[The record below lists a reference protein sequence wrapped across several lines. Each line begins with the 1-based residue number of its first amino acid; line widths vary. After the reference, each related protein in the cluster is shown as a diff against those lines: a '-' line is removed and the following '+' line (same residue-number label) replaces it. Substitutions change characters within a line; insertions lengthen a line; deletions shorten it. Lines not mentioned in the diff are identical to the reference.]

1 MVCHIFIVMD
11 YKKIYDDFMND
22 RLDKKPER
30 LILKKNGEYFEGH
43 HIIPKSKGGDGTSSR
58 PKNNPNIVLL
68 TAREHFL
75 AHRLLWRIYRDRPS
89 ALAFHKMMSIN
100 SNQIRITTSIGYEE
114 ARLAFRLTNI
124 GNQYGKGK
132 TKIVSEEQ
140 RKKQS
145 IIMKGKFSGDKNP
158 FFNKKHTE
166 ETKDKIRKS
175 REGINKDKI
184 WNYNGKKI
192 ILKDDIIVAEFDTS
206 QEIAEFI
213 GCSHSNVRHVLGGK
227 QKTAKGFVIKHYY
240 DYYKN

>member
-1 MVCHIFIVMD
+1 V
-11 YKKIYDDFMND
+11 
-22 RLDKKPER
+22 
-30 LILKKNGEYFEGH
+30 KNKE
-43 HIIPKSKGGDGTSSR
+43 
-58 PKNNPNIVLL
+58 
-68 TAREHFL
+68 
-75 AHRLLWRIYRDRPS
+75 
-89 ALAFHKMMSIN
+89 
-100 SNQIRITTSIGYEE
+100 
-114 ARLAFRLTNI
+114 
-124 GNQYGKGK
+124 
-132 TKIVSEEQ
+132 
-140 RKKQS
+140 
-145 IIMKGKFSGDKNP
+145 KNP